1 MQKPKPSERDRT
13 LPQILLIDDDSYLL
27 AIAKEFLHA
36 ECPDFEIETRTSAQ
50 AALHLLMTHNFD
62 VIVSDYQME
71 GMDGLEFLK
80 VLRDRG
86 DQTPIIILTGRGR
99 EEIAIQA
106 LNLGANHYIKKEGR
120 PKTLFR
126 ELAHIIQTLIQQK
139 DIEKALKESEKKFQ
153 VIFDQSLVGVAI
165 LQAERIIYINTA
177 LLELIDYPKDEIW
190 SWEFANFAKVIY
202 PEDRELVTF
211 QFRQRLAGETD
222 ILTRFDFRITTKGG
236 QIKWVTMHVNELE
249 LGGMQTIAISAIDIT
264 ESKKLEDISK
274 QRIKELGCL
283 YGMAIVERS
292 DFSLP
297 EKLQEVIRLLPQ
309 GYQHA
314 QIAEGCITI
323 GNQRFATENFQ
334 ESPWIQKSDIEV
346 REKKIGEVRMSYAE
360 KRPDVAGGEG
370 PFLIEERQLIEA
382 AAERLGLIIEHSQF
396 EETLRQQK
404 EELSEFAHAMNHDLK
419 NYLFAIRGYAD
430 LLQRECDSA
439 YPERIHQM
447 VQGMSALLQ
456 RSVTLADAGL
466 VIKKTDTIDLT
477 SLMKEVAES
486 IIPENVNFSLDDL
499 PTVQGDREKLAQVF
513 QNLFDNAIT
522 HGEPRRI
529 GIHSQTLADGINIH
543 ISNDG
548 TPIPVH
554 DHPKIFQRGF
564 TTKEGQGLGLI
575 IAQKIIKAHGWEIE
589 LLERPETTFRILIPK
604 AEP

>member
-1 MQKPKPSERDRT
+1 M
-13 LPQILLIDDDSYLL
+13 PQILLIDDDSYLL
-27 AIAKEFLHA
+27 AIAKEFLHK

-50 AALHLLMTHNFD
+50 AALHLLTTHNFD

-71 GMDGLEFLK
+71 GMDGLKFLK
-80 VLRDRG
+80 VLRNRG

-99 EEIAIQA
+99 EEIVIQA

-126 ELAHIIQTLIQQK
+126 ELAHIIQTLVQQK
-139 DIEKALKESEKKFQ
+139 ETEQALRESEKKFQ

-165 LQAERIIYINTA
+165 FQAERIIYINTA

-190 SWEFANFAKVIY
+190 SWDFDNFANVVY

-211 QFRQRLAGETD
+211 QFRQRLAGEMET
-222 ILTRFDFRITTKGG
+222 LTRIDFRITTKGG
-236 QIKWVTMHVNELE
+236 LIKWVTMHVNELE
-249 LGGMQTIAISAIDIT
+249 LGGMRTIAISAIDIT
-264 ESKKLEDISK
+264 ESKSLEDILN

-283 YGMAIVERS
+283 YGIAIVERS
-292 DFSLP
+292 DFTLP
-297 EKLQEVIRLLPQ
+297 EKLQEAIQLLPQ

-314 QIAEGCITI
+314 QIAEGCITV

-334 ESPWIQKSDIEV
+334 ESPWIQKTDIEV
-346 REKKIGEVRMSYAE
+346 REKKIGEIIVSYAE

-382 AAERLGLIIEHSQF
+382 TAERLGLIIERSQF

-430 LLQRECDSA
+430 LLQTECDSS
-439 YPERIHQM
+439 YPGKIHQM

-456 RSVTLADAGL
+456 RSVALADAGL
-466 VIKKTDTIDLT
+466 VIKKTDKVDLA

-486 IIPENVNFSLDDL
+486 IIPENVDFSLNDL
-499 PTVQGDREKLAQVF
+499 PAVQGDYEKLAQVF
-513 QNLFDNAIT
+513 QNLFDNALI

-529 GIHSQTLADGINIH
+529 EVHGLKLADGINIH
-543 ISNDG
+543 VRNDG
-548 TPIPVH
+548 IPISVQ
-554 DHPKIFQRGF
+554 DRSKIFQRGF
-564 TTKEGQGLGLI
+564 TTKEGQGLGLT
-575 IAQKIIKAHGWEIE
+575 IAQKIIKAHGWEVE
-589 LLERPETTFRILIPK
+589 LLEGPETIFRIFIPK
-604 AEP
+604 GEQ